1 MSIAYSQLYV
11 ALKIVKSSPHNMK
24 FIQGNCHVSMGM
36 ETLFFL
42 KKKKIRKLSKLKA
55 ANNNEDSLTQI

>member
-42 KKKKIRKLSKLKA
+42 KKKK
-55 ANNNEDSLTQI
+55 

>member
-1 MSIAYSQLYV
+1 MSIAYSQLHV

-42 KKKKIRKLSKLKA
+42 KKKIRKLSKLKA

>member
-24 FIQGNCHVSMGM
+24 FIQGNCPWVWKPYFS
-36 ETLFFL
+36 L
-42 KKKKIRKLSKLKA
+42 KKRRKLSKLKA